1 MNFNNY
7 GEVINGKQTYEVI
20 AKGLLEGNT
29 IGIGWDDEEYTH
41 LDIIFKIGLDN
52 KYGSFQRGILSE
64 DLFVSII
71 DHTSYGFIPNTIK
84 DGGYI
89 QEKLRFENPTGDKLK
104 ELINGIII
112 ELNRMC
118 DTNE

>member
-7 GEVINGKQTYEVI
+7 GEVINGKETYKAI

-29 IGIGWDDEEYTH
+29 IGIGWDDEECTH
-41 LDIIFKIGLDN
+41 LDIIFKLGIDN
-52 KYGSFQRGILSE
+52 KYGCFQRGMQTE

-71 DHTSYGFIPNTIK
+71 DHTSYGFIPTTIK

-89 QEKLRFENPTGDKLK
+89 QEKLRFENETGDKLK

-112 ELNRMC
+112 ELNNLG
-118 DTNE
+118 DTND